1 MPRLV
6 LKSEAAPRSFELR
19 PGLIRLG
26 RRAENDIQ
34 LNHESVSS
42 THCEIDYNG
51 EVLIVRDYGS
61 TNGTF
66 IDGQPVRQTELA
78 VGQTLRLGDVE
89 LALEDSEI
97 VVSVPVVDFRPPPPP
112 GPLPDGS
119 AACHKHGE
127 RPAHYGCSH
136 CHKTWC
142 AACIHDVH
150 RVGGPSHKLCPWCS
164 HHCERIFHVD
174 TKKKR
179 SILDIF
185 KIFKRTAKVKTKA
198 KG

>member
-6 LKSEAAPRSFELR
+6 LKSGAGGQSFELR

-34 LNHESVSS
+34 IDHDSISS

-51 EVLIVRDYGS
+51 EVLTVRDYVS

-66 IDGQPVRQTELA
+66 IGGRPVRQGVLA

-97 VVSVPVVDFRPPPPP
+97 VVSVPVVNFRPPPPP

-119 AACHKHGE
+119 AACHKHGD
-127 RPAHYGCSH
+127 RPAHYSCPH

-142 AACIHDVH
+142 AACIHDMH
-150 RVGGPSHKLCPWCS
+150 RV
-164 HHCERIFHVD
+164 
-174 TKKKR
+174 
-179 SILDIF
+179 
-185 KIFKRTAKVKTKA
+185 
-198 KG
+198 